1 MSKIL
6 KSIWLSVLIFSVA
19 VGQSQISIGSSSMP
33 NAGDTFW
40 VSDFSSSELQNDFTK
55 GGSNK
60 QWDFSALTPLNQRKL
75 EFFSANKTPY
85 AFYFFN
91 QIGQKTADSLG
102 GGPIMF
108 SNIYS
113 FYSKSINSYKA
124 SGIGYSVS
132 GFPLAAKNTDE
143 DEIYIFPLNYNDTDV
158 TTFTFE
164 FSIPGQDIFKYKQA
178 GKRTNIVD
186 AWGSLKTPYATYP
199 STLRIK
205 TIVEGVDTLE
215 VQGFKTPLPRKE
227 ITYKWLTTTQRNP
240 VMEVTLTEF
249 GGQTVPQTAY
259 YLDKRRA
266 TNSIFRPE
274 RAMFTLYPNPIADRL
289 YANSNFYTFLPYQMP
304 LKLRVFSLNG
314 AQMNEIELNTN
325 PIDGGYYDVSHLP
338 KGMYLIELPD
348 GLYKIIK

>member
-1 MSKIL
+1 MCKIL
-6 KSIWLSVLIFSVA
+6 KSIWLTVFAI
-19 VGQSQISIGSSSMP
+19 GMIDGNSQISIGSSSMP
-33 NAGDTFW
+33 IAGDTFW
-40 VSDFSSSELQNDFTK
+40 VSDFISTDITSDFNK
-55 GGSNK
+55 GGANQ
-60 QWDFSALTPLNQRKL
+60 QWDFSGIEPVDQRKL

-113 FYSKSINSYKA
+113 FFSKSISSYKA

-199 STLRIK
+199 STLRVK
-205 TIVEGVDTLE
+205 TIVEGVDTIE
-215 VQGFKTPLPRKE
+215 VQGFKTPLPRKD
-227 ITYKWLTTTQRNP
+227 IIYRWLTTTQRNP
-240 VMEVTLTEF
+240 VMEITLTEF
-249 GGQTVPQTAY
+249 GGQTVPQSAY

-266 TNSIFRPE
+266 TNSIVHKDP
-274 RAMFTLYPNPIADRL
+274 TLFSVYPNPVENQL
-289 YANSNFYTFLPYQMP
+289 FVKSNFYTIIPYQMP
-304 LKLRVFSLNG
+304 KSVRVFSINS
-314 AQMNEIELNTN
+314 AEIQQIEFNSD
-325 PIDGGYYDVSHLP
+325 PVSGGYYDVSSLK
-338 KGMYLIELPD
+338 KGMYLVELPG
-348 GLYKIIK
+348 GLYKIVK

>member
-1 MSKIL
+1 
-6 KSIWLSVLIFSVA
+6 
-19 VGQSQISIGSSSMP
+19 
-33 NAGDTFW
+33 
-40 VSDFSSSELQNDFTK
+40 
-55 GGSNK
+55 
-60 QWDFSALTPLNQRKL
+60 
-75 EFFSANKTPY
+75 
-85 AFYFFN
+85 
-91 QIGQKTADSLG
+91 
-102 GGPIMF
+102 
-108 SNIYS
+108 
-113 FYSKSINSYKA
+113 
-124 SGIGYSVS
+124 
-132 GFPLAAKNTDE
+132 
-143 DEIYIFPLNYNDTDV
+143 
-158 TTFTFE
+158 
-164 FSIPGQDIFKYKQA
+164 
-178 GKRTNIVD
+178 
-186 AWGSLKTPYATYP
+186 
-199 STLRIK
+199 LRIK

-304 LKLRVFSLNG
+304 LKLRVFSLTG
-314 AQMNEIELNTN
+314 AQMNEIELNTD

>member
-1 MSKIL
+1 MRKIL
-6 KSIWLSVLIFSVA
+6 SSILLLLAIQGVEKSIA
-19 VGQSQISIGSSSMP
+19 QISIGSSSMP
-33 NAGDTFW
+33 VAGDTFW
-40 VSDFSSSELQNDFTK
+40 VSEFNSLDLPSSFSQSGT
-55 GGSNK
+55 NK
-60 QWDFSALTPLNQRKL
+60 QWDFSGLESVGQRKL

-113 FYSKSINSYKA
+113 FYSKTINSYKA

-158 TTFTFE
+158 TTFSFE
-164 FSIPGQDIFKYKQA
+164 FSIPGQDLFKYKQA

-199 STLRIK
+199 STLRVK
-205 TIVEGVDTLE
+205 TIVEGVDTIE
-215 VQGFKTPLPRKE
+215 IQGFKTPLPRKD
-227 ITYKWLTTTQRNP
+227 IIYRWLTTTQRNP
-240 VMEVTLTEF
+240 VMEIILTEF
-249 GGQTVPQTAY
+249 GGQSAPQSAY

-266 TNSIFRPE
+266 TNSLFNHEPSL
-274 RAMFTLYPNPIADRL
+274 FSVYPNPVQNRL
-289 YANSNFYTFLPYQMP
+289 YLKTNFYNTIAYQMP
-304 LKLRVFSLNG
+304 KIVRVYSLTG
-314 AQMNEIELNTN
+314 AEVKQIEYNSD
-325 PIDGGYYDVSHLP
+325 PIDGGYYDVSSLEN
-338 KGMYLIELPD
+338 GIYLLEIQG
-348 GLYKIIK
+348 GLYKFVK

>member
-1 MSKIL
+1 MRKIL
-6 KSIWLSVLIFSVA
+6 SSILLLLAIQGVEKIDA
-19 VGQSQISIGSSSMP
+19 QISIGSSSMP
-33 NAGDTFW
+33 VAGDTFW
-40 VSDFSSSELQNDFTK
+40 VSDFNGEDLPMSFSQS
-55 GGSNK
+55 GANK
-60 QWDFSALTPLNQRKL
+60 QWDFSGLESVGQRKL

-113 FYSKSINSYKA
+113 FYSKTINSYKA

-158 TTFTFE
+158 TTFSFE
-164 FSIPGQDIFKYKQA
+164 FSVPGQDLFKYKQA

-205 TIVEGVDTLE
+205 TIVEGVDTIE
-215 VQGFKTPLPRKE
+215 IQSIKTPLPRN
-227 ITYKWLTTTQRNP
+227 TTTYTWFTATDRNP
-240 VMEVTLTEF
+240 VMQIVFTDF
-249 GGQTVPQTAY
+249 GGQSVPQSAY
-259 YLDKRRA
+259 YLDKRRT
-266 TNSIFRPE
+266 TNSIFNHGPSL
-274 RAMFTLYPNPIADRL
+274 FSVYPNPVQNRL
-289 YANSNFYTFLPYQMP
+289 YLRTNFYTVIAYQMP
-304 LKLRVFSLNG
+304 QTVRVFSLTG
-314 AQMNEIELNTN
+314 AEVKQIEYN
-325 PIDGGYYDVSHLP
+325 PDPTDGGYYDVSLLEN
-338 KGMYLIELPD
+338 GIYLLELQG
-348 GLYKIIK
+348 GLYKFVK

>member
-1 MSKIL
+1 MRKIL
-6 KSIWLSVLIFSVA
+6 SSILLMIAIQGVERGSA
-19 VGQSQISIGSSSMP
+19 QISIGSSSMP
-33 NAGDTFW
+33 VAGDTFW
-40 VSDFSSSELQNDFTK
+40 VSDFNSLDLPSTFTQS
-55 GGSNK
+55 GANQ
-60 QWDFSALTPLNQRKL
+60 QWDFSSVSSDGQRKL
-75 EFFSANKTPY
+75 EFFAANKTPY

-132 GFPLAAKNTDE
+132 SFPLAAKNTDE
-143 DEIYIFPLNYNDTDV
+143 DEIFIFPLTYNDTDV
-158 TTFTFE
+158 TTYAFE
-164 FSIPGQDIFKYKQA
+164 FSIPGQDLFKYKQA

-205 TIVEGVDTLE
+205 TIVEGVDTIE
-215 VQGFKTPLPRKE
+215 IQGFKTPLPRKDV
-227 ITYKWLTTTQRNP
+227 IYRWLTTTNRNP

-249 GGQTVPQTAY
+249 GGQTVPQAAY

-266 TNSIFRPE
+266 TNSIFHKE
-274 RAMFTLYPNPIADRL
+274 RALFSLYPNPVADRL
-289 YANSNFYTFLPYQMP
+289 YANTNFYTCLPYQMP
-304 LKLRVFSLNG
+304 AKLRVFSLNG
-314 AQMNEIELNTN
+314 AQINEIEYNSN
-325 PIDGGYYDVSHLP
+325 PIDGGYYDVSKLP
-338 KGMYLIELPD
+338 LGIYLIEFPD
-348 GLYKIIK
+348 GLYKVVK